1 MSIKV
6 PAGKCGKIPFLV
18 EYNFDLCYIRITRK
32 TKMQRR
38 DLMDIAELSM
48 ANSQSSLMYNVS
60 LAVTK
65 MSMDTAETAGE
76 NLVKMMEQSVNPNL
90 GSNIDVRL

>member
-1 MSIKV
+1 
-6 PAGKCGKIPFLV
+6 
-18 EYNFDLCYIRITRK
+18 
-32 TKMQRR
+32 
-38 DLMDIAELSM
+38 MDIAELSM
-48 ANSQSSLMYNVS
+48 DNSQSSLMYNVS

>member
-1 MSIKV
+1 
-6 PAGKCGKIPFLV
+6 
-18 EYNFDLCYIRITRK
+18 
-32 TKMQRR
+32 
-38 DLMDIAELSM
+38 MDIAELSM

-76 NLVKMMEQSVNPNL
+76 NLVKMM
-90 GSNIDVRL
+90 

>member
-1 MSIKV
+1 M
-6 PAGKCGKIPFLV
+6 
-18 EYNFDLCYIRITRK
+18 N
-32 TKMQRR
+32 
-38 DLMDIAELSM
+38 IAELSM

>member
-1 MSIKV
+1 
-6 PAGKCGKIPFLV
+6 
-18 EYNFDLCYIRITRK
+18 
-32 TKMQRR
+32 
-38 DLMDIAELSM
+38 MDIAEFSM
-48 ANSQSSLMYNVS
+48 INSQSSLMYNVS

>member
-1 MSIKV
+1 
-6 PAGKCGKIPFLV
+6 
-18 EYNFDLCYIRITRK
+18 
-32 TKMQRR
+32 
-38 DLMDIAELSM
+38 MDIAEFSM
-48 ANSQSSLMYNVS
+48 INSQSSLMYNVS

-76 NLVKMMEQSVNPNL
+76 NLVKMMGQSVNPNL